1 VIFEN
6 NGPQI
11 PAVVLENMFN
21 KFYTTKGKKSGS
33 GLGLSIVKNI
43 TEEHNADIS
52 VTSDDDKTKFIITFQ
67 I

>member
-1 VIFEN
+1 
-6 NGPQI
+6 
-11 PAVVLENMFN
+11 MFN

-52 VTSDDDKTKFIITFQ
+52 VTSSDDKTKFIITFQ